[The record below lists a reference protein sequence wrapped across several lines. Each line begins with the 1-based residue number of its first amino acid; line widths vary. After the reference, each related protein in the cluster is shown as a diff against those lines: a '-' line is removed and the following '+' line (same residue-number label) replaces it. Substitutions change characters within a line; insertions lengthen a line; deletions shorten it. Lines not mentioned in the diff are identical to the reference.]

1 MVGLIVDLGGRV
13 EPSKARPRGP
23 RRERS
28 FLEQNGAM
36 PQPANGISHGD
47 AKNTASD
54 DDDIGH
60 FFHLRTVPAVN
71 AAAPTVSRT
80 IAMQPSGFVLEG
92 VDEVEQPVQGA
103 IADTELVE
111 MYDGVVEIV
120 ARATQRTLARRER
133 AHGIMLRQP
142 PDVAWVIPVGR
153 EGERA

>member
-1 MVGLIVDLGGRV
+1 MNRSRSRQTYRVFAPYCGELEVTSNTAPVETVVGLIVDLGGRV

-47 AKNTASD
+47 AKNTTSD

-80 IAMQPSGFVLEG
+80 IAMQP
-92 VDEVEQPVQGA
+92 
-103 IADTELVE
+103 
-111 MYDGVVEIV
+111 
-120 ARATQRTLARRER
+120 
-133 AHGIMLRQP
+133 
-142 PDVAWVIPVGR
+142 
-153 EGERA
+153 